1 MKVLHLISG
10 GDTGGAKTHII
21 ALLKGLN
28 KRMDAKVICFIEDT
42 FYQDALE
49 EGVPIQVFKQKSRS
63 DMSVIRRLVEEI
75 EENGYDIIHCHGARA
90 NLIAYFLARKVKK
103 PFITT
108 IHSDFNLDFKDN
120 FYKRIVYTTLNK
132 LALKR
137 FDYYIAISDAF
148 KDMLVERGFK
158 EKDIFTVYN
167 GIDMDKTIEHAEK
180 EEFLR
185 KYSIEDG
192 QKIFVGIIARLDK
205 VKDHDTFLKAA
216 REVSLENSNVEFILA
231 GEGNDEKRLKDMAS
245 DLGIKEKV
253 HFIGFLKDQYSFY
266 NAIDINVLT
275 SLSESFPYA
284 VLEGALMKKPIITT
298 NVGGLSKL
306 VEDDVNGYLIKVGD
320 YKNLADRIL
329 KLANDNDLM
338 RELGLKLYEKVKNN
352 YSSES
357 LAEVHKEIYTKILE
371 NHGGK
376 RWK

>member
-28 KRMDAKVICFIEDT
+28 KRIDAKVICFIEDT
-42 FYQDALE
+42 FYHDALE

-63 DMSVIRRLVEEI
+63 DMSVINRLVDEI
-75 EENGYDIIHCHGARA
+75 EENDYDIIHCHGARA
-90 NLIAYFLARKVKK
+90 NLIALFLSRKVKK

-148 KDMLVERGFK
+148 KDMLVERGFNSD
-158 EKDIFTVYN
+158 DIFTVYN
-167 GIDMDKTIEHAEK
+167 GIDMDKNLEYTHK
-180 EEFLR
+180 EEFSR
-185 KYSIEDG
+185 KYNIQPEG
-192 QKIFVGIIARLDK
+192 KTFVGIIARLDK
-205 VKDHDTFLKAA
+205 VKDHETFLKAA
-216 REVSLENSNVEFILA
+216 RDVSTKNNSVEFILA
-231 GEGNDEKRLKDMAS
+231 GEGNDEKRLKSLAS
-245 DLGIKEKV
+245 EYGIKDKV

-275 SLSESFPYA
+275 SVSESFPYA
-284 VLEGALMKKPIITT
+284 VLEGALMEKPIITT

-306 VEDDVNGYLIKVGD
+306 VENDVNGYLINVGD
-320 YKNLADRIL
+320 SASLADRIL
-329 KLANDNDLM
+329 KLVENPELM
-338 RELGLKLYEKVKNN
+338 RTFGKNLYDKVKNN

-357 LAEVHKEIYTKILE
+357 LARVHEEIYNQILE
-371 NHGGK
+371 NYGGK
-376 RWK
+376 Q